1 MSEIQKL
8 FDKSELRSSK
18 YKKYF
23 LNYDEIL
30 SRFKG
35 KDIKIIEIGVQD
47 GGSLKIWQ
55 EYFGSNSKIF
65 GVDLNPQCKKFEKD
79 NIKIFIGSQSSKN
92 FWSKLFNQV
101 GKVDLIIDDGG
112 HTNAQQVITAVNC
125 IPNIN
130 DGGMLITED
139 VHSSYLKRFGNP
151 SKYSFINFIKKTI
164 DDINSLYPNL
174 KKFNFSLNQF
184 VYSIQNFESMAV
196 FYIDRKRCK
205 PNDLVIN
212 KGKQFNHID
221 FRDNDN
227 KSKMFKKFKI
237 LTFLKK
243 KLSFLNYKKYFN

>member
-139 VHSSYLKRFGNP
+139 IHSSYLRRFGNP

-227 KSKMFKKFKI
+227 KSTMFKKLKI
-237 LTFLKK
+237 LTFFKK

>member
-8 FDKSELRSSK
+8 FNKSELRSSK

-23 LNYDEIL
+23 SNYDEIL
-30 SRFKG
+30 SRFKD

-55 EYFGSNSKIF
+55 EYFGQNSKIF
-65 GVDLNPQCKKFEKD
+65 GIDLNPQCKRIEKG
-79 NIKIFIGSQSSKN
+79 NIKIFIGSQSSKT
-92 FWSKLFNQV
+92 FWTKLFDQI

-112 HTNAQQVITAVNC
+112 HTNAQQIITAVNC
-125 IPNIN
+125 IPNIK

-139 VHSSYLKRFGNP
+139 VHSSYLRRFGNP

-164 DDINSLYPNL
+164 DDINSLYPKL

-184 VYSIQNFESMAV
+184 IYSIQNFESMVV
-196 FYIDRKRCK
+196 FYIDRTRCK

-212 KGKQFNHID
+212 QGKKFNHKD
-221 FRDNDN
+221 FRDYDN
-227 KSKMFKKFKI
+227 KSKISKRLKI
-237 LTFLKK
+237 LSFLKK
-243 KLSFLNYKKYFN
+243 KLSFLDYKKYFN